1 MPWSD
6 QRGGSGNGPW
16 GRPSGGPRSGGGGPR
31 GGGGGPRGGG
41 GGGGRG
47 SGGGGPQ
54 PPDLE
59 EVLRRGQ
66 DKVRRWMPSLRG
78 PRGIIIIVLVAIGIW
93 LLTGFYRVEPD
104 EQGVVLRFGEWTKTT
119 QPGLNYHLPGPIETV
134 MLPKVT
140 KVNRAEIGYRTA
152 ADNRGRVGQQP
163 IPIESLM
170 LTGDENIIDVKFT
183 VFWVISDAGK
193 FLFNV
198 RSPERTVKDA
208 SEAAMREVIG
218 HTDLNSALSEGRS
231 ALALETQ
238 ALVQEILDSYDS
250 GILITQVEPQKI
262 DPPEDV
268 IGAFRD
274 VQAARADEERA
285 KNEAE
290 AYRNDII
297 PRARGEAERIL
308 QEAEAYE
315 QEVVARANGEA
326 QRFTLVYNEYRQ
338 AKSVTRQRIYLETM
352 EKILAG
358 MNKVLIDSSAS
369 GGQGVVPYLPLP
381 ELTKRRQGG
390 AGSTSQ

>member
-6 QRGGSGNGPW
+6 QRGGGGDGPW
-16 GRPSGGPRSGGGGPR
+16 GRPPSGSRGS

-41 GGGGRG
+41 GGGRGPGGR
-47 SGGGGPQ
+47 GPQ

-66 DKVRRWMPSLRG
+66 DKVRRWMPSMRG
-78 PRGIIIIVLVAIGIW
+78 PRGIIIILLVAIGIW

-134 MLPKVT
+134 LLPKVT
-140 KVNRAEIGYRTA
+140 KVNRVEIGYRTA
-152 ADNRGRVGQQP
+152 EDNRGRVGQQSVP
-163 IPIESLM
+163 GESLM

-218 HTDLNSALSEGRS
+218 DTDLNSALSEGRS
-231 ALALETQ
+231 ALASETQ
-238 ALVQEILDSYDS
+238 AVVQEILDSYDS

-262 DPPEDV
+262 DPPEAV

-274 VQAARADEERA
+274 VQAARADEERV

-338 AKSVTRQRIYLETM
+338 AKHVTRQRIYLETM
-352 EKILAG
+352 EKILAD
-358 MNKVLIDSSAS
+358 MNKVLIDASAS

-390 AGSTSQ
+390 AGSTGQ

>member
-6 QRGGSGNGPW
+6 QRGGGGNGPW
-16 GRPSGGPRSGGGGPR
+16 GRPSGGPRGGGGGGRGGGPR
-31 GGGGGPRGGG
+31 GGGRGPG
-41 GGGGRG
+41 
-47 SGGGGPQ
+47 GGGGPQ

-66 DKVRRWMPSLRG
+66 DRVRRWMPSMRG
-78 PRGIIIIVLVAIGIW
+78 PRGIIILILVAIGIW

-134 MLPKVT
+134 LLPKVT
-140 KVNRAEIGYRTA
+140 KVNRVEIGYRTQP
-152 ADNRGRVGQQP
+152 DSRGRLGQQAV
-163 IPIESLM
+163 PIESLM

-198 RSPERTVKDA
+198 RAQNRTVKDA
-208 SEAAMREVIG
+208 SEAAMRQVIG
-218 HTDLNSALSEGRS
+218 NTDLNSALSEGRS
-231 ALALETQ
+231 LLASETHV
-238 ALVQEILDSYDS
+238 LVQEILNSYDS

-262 DPPEDV
+262 DPPDQV

-315 QEVVARANGEA
+315 QEVVARATGEA
-326 QRFTLVYNEYRQ
+326 ERFILVFNEYRQ
-338 AKSVTRQRIYLETM
+338 AKYVTRQRIYLETM
-352 EKILAG
+352 ENILAG
-358 MNKVLIDSSAS
+358 MNKVLIDSAG

-381 ELTKRRQGG
+381 ELNKRRQGV
-390 AGSTSQ
+390 AGGTAQ

>member
-6 QRGGSGNGPW
+6 QRGGGNGPW
-16 GRPSGGPRSGGGGPR
+16 GRSPGGSRG

-41 GGGGRG
+41 PRGGGGRG
-47 SGGGGPQ
+47 AGGGGQQ

-66 DKVRRWMPSLRG
+66 DKVRRWLPSMRG
-78 PRGIIIIVLVAIGIW
+78 PRGFIILILVAIGIW

-134 MLPKVT
+134 LLPKVT
-140 KVNRAEIGYRTA
+140 KVNRVEIGYRTA

-193 FLFNV
+193 YLFNV

-218 HTDLNSALSEGRS
+218 DTDLNSALSEGRS
-231 ALALETQ
+231 ALASETQ
-238 ALVQEILDSYDS
+238 AVVQDTLDSYNS

-262 DPPEDV
+262 DPPEAV

-338 AKSVTRQRIYLETM
+338 AKHVTRQRIYLETM
-352 EKILAG
+352 EKILAD

-390 AGSTSQ
+390 AGSTGQ

>member
-6 QRGGSGNGPW
+6 QRGGGNGNGPW
-16 GRPSGGPRSGGGGPR
+16 GRSPGGPRGGGGGRGGGPR
-31 GGGGGPRGGG
+31 GGGGGR
-41 GGGGRG
+41 R
-47 SGGGGPQ
+47 GGGGPQ
-54 PPDLE
+54 APDLE

-66 DKVRRWMPSLRG
+66 DKMRRWMPSVRG

-140 KVNRAEIGYRTA
+140 KVNRVEIGYQTGIN
-152 ADNRGRVGQQP
+152 NRGNLETRA
-163 IPIESLM
+163 IPSESLM
-170 LTGDENIIDVKFT
+170 LTGDENIIDVQFT

-193 FLFNV
+193 FLFNI

-208 SEAAMREVIG
+208 SEAAMREIIG
-218 HTDLNSALSEGRS
+218 DTDLNSALSEGRS
-231 ALALETQ
+231 ILATQ
-238 ALVQEILDSYDS
+238 TQELVQEILDSYDS

-262 DPPEDV
+262 DPPEAV
-268 IGAFRD
+268 IAAFRD
-274 VQAARADEERA
+274 VQSARADEDRA

-297 PRARGEAERIL
+297 PRARGEAERVL

-315 QEVVARANGEA
+315 QEVVARADGEA
-326 QRFTLVYNEYRQ
+326 QRFILVFNEYRQ
-338 AKSVTRQRIYLETM
+338 AKNVTRQRIYLETM
-352 EKILAG
+352 EKILSG
-358 MNKVLIDSSAS
+358 TTKILIDSTS
-369 GGQGVVPYLPLP
+369 GQGVVPYLPLP
-381 ELTKRRQGG
+381 ELNKRRQGV
-390 AGSTSQ
+390 AGSAAQ

>member
-6 QRGGSGNGPW
+6 QRGGNGNGPW
-16 GRPSGGPRSGGGGPR
+16 GRPSGGSR
-31 GGGGGPRGGG
+31 GGGGG

-47 SGGGGPQ
+47 GGPRGGGRGPGGGGGPQ
-54 PPDLE
+54 APDLE

-66 DKVRRWMPSLRG
+66 DKVRRWLPSMRG
-78 PRGIIIIVLVAIGIW
+78 PRGIIILILVAIGIW

-134 MLPKVT
+134 LLPKVT
-140 KVNRAEIGYRTA
+140 KVNRVEIGYRTGQ
-152 ADNRGRVGQQP
+152 DSRGRIGQQAV
-163 IPIESLM
+163 PIESLM

-198 RSPERTVKDA
+198 RAQERTVKDA
-208 SEAAMREVIG
+208 SEAAMRQVIG
-218 HTDLNSALSEGRS
+218 STDLNSALSEGRS
-231 ALALETQ
+231 ALAAETQ
-238 ALVQEILDSYDS
+238 ILVQEMLDLYDS
-250 GILITQVEPQKI
+250 GILVTQVEPQKI
-262 DPPEDV
+262 DPPDEV

-297 PRARGEAERIL
+297 PRARGEAERIN

-315 QEVVARANGEA
+315 QEVVARATGEA
-326 QRFTLVYNEYRQ
+326 QRFILVYNEYRQ
-338 AKSVTRQRIYLETM
+338 AKNVTRQRIYLETM
-352 EKILAG
+352 EKIFAG
-358 MNKVLIDSSAS
+358 MNKVLIDTA
-369 GGQGVVPYLPLP
+369 GGSQGVVPYLPLP
-381 ELTKRRQGG
+381 ELNKRRQGVG
-390 AGSTSQ
+390 GTAQ